1 MVSRKSTDPPAPTS
15 WARLRLEAGLDALS
29 DADASAVEDA
39 LQALF
44 AELDAPLRDD
54 LLAWAVSGGGARAG
68 PAPLT
73 AELLRAMLL
82 LLLHRVLQRA
92 PFNATPAQLQALAP
106 ALQRQEPKDLHAL
119 LGPALRLAIRKA
131 RDSDTPL
138 LMQWQTQFLK
148 ESPMAIIKFTI
159 DTSSIPILQAQGAA
173 DKLIAKVKQELE
185 KRFGVPV
192 DKSDPTSVPG
202 AAALLGTVVLDGEV
216 DPASSGLPDALRRA
230 WLESIADV
238 PNLATTANPGPSVP
252 AATVVAHVAIVLQT
266 LMGNPTEIAVQALA
280 FVSRQVIAG
289 ASSIQFGH
297 PNFDSAIRIALD
309 QYVQSRATGDSLSL
323 PPGSLPGGT
332 QNAGGDADL
341 NADTIRVTGL
351 SYALALQEKT
361 LVFKA
366 TDRVTELFMNGL
378 LPFGHD
384 AAGKAL
390 DDYYW
395 DTEDRLTESQRRSY
409 FSRLLGM
416 PGGEVSKEVAPNKS
430 FEQLFLRFISSVSE
444 FTRQRELN
452 RMFTNRT
459 AQMSMTDEQVRKTA
473 FEVAKNASLYGWG
486 GGFFLATRVNRHLQ
500 KAIEIL
506 NQPQVLKAYAA
517 TNHWQVIER
526 VAQQDFGGAPNWAK
540 YSTMAAAANSLFTIL
555 AANTAVLAAGSSG
568 RPFLFDAT
576 LASNNQFNSARSDLD
591 EATTN
596 QLMLAVQQWLAVN
609 GVSEEQVQQYAKPVE
624 LNAMPSLPGGSAQR
638 NDGGGAG
645 SAQVMDR
652 IKQMVAGGSVNQD
665 QLKQLLAELN

>member
-1 MVSRKSTDPPAPTS
+1 MVSRKSTDPPAPIS

-29 DADASAVEDA
+29 DADASAAEDA

-44 AELDAPLRDD
+44 TELDAPLRDD
-54 LLAWAVSGGGARAG
+54 VLAWAASGGDARAG

-82 LLLHRVLQRA
+82 LLLRRVLQRA

-148 ESPMAIIKFTI
+148 EIPMAFKFTI
-159 DTSSIPILQAQGAA
+159 DTSSIPILQAPGAA
-173 DKLIAKVKQELE
+173 DKLVAKVKQELE

-192 DKSDPTSVPG
+192 DKSDPASVPG

-238 PNLATTANPGPSVP
+238 PNLASAAHPGPSVP
-252 AATVVAHVAIVLQT
+252 AATVVTYVAGVLQT
-266 LMGNPTEIAVQALA
+266 LMGNPAEIAVQALA

-540 YSTMAAAANSLFTIL
+540 YSTMAAAANALFTIL

-576 LASNNQFNSARSDLD
+576 LANNNQFNNARSDLD

-638 NDGGGAG
+638 NDSGGAG

>member
-29 DADASAVEDA
+29 DADASAAEDA

-54 LLAWAVSGGGARAG
+54 VLAWAASGGDARAG

-82 LLLHRVLQRA
+82 LLLRRVLQRA

-148 ESPMAIIKFTI
+148 EIPMAFKFTI
-159 DTSSIPILQAQGAA
+159 DTSSIPILQAPGAA
-173 DKLIAKVKQELE
+173 DKLVAKVKQELE

-192 DKSDPTSVPG
+192 DKSDPASVPG

-238 PNLATTANPGPSVP
+238 PNLASAAHPGPSVP
-252 AATVVAHVAIVLQT
+252 AATVVTYVAGVLQT
-266 LMGNPTEIAVQALA
+266 LMGNPAEIAVQALA

-540 YSTMAAAANSLFTIL
+540 YSTMAAAANALFTIL

-576 LASNNQFNSARSDLD
+576 LANNQFNNARSDLD

-624 LNAMPSLPGGSAQR
+624 LNSMPSLPGGSAQR
-638 NDGGGAG
+638 NDSGGAG
-645 SAQVMDR
+645 STQVMDR

>member
-1 MVSRKSTDPPAPTS
+1 MVSRKSTDPPAPIS

-29 DADASAVEDA
+29 DADASAAEDA

-54 LLAWAVSGGGARAG
+54 VLAWAASGGDARAG

-82 LLLHRVLQRA
+82 LLLRRVLQRA

-148 ESPMAIIKFTI
+148 EIPMAFKFTI
-159 DTSSIPILQAQGAA
+159 DTSSIPILQAPGAA
-173 DKLIAKVKQELE
+173 DKLVAKVKQELE

-192 DKSDPTSVPG
+192 DKSDPASVPG

-238 PNLATTANPGPSVP
+238 PNLASAAHPGPSVP
-252 AATVVAHVAIVLQT
+252 AATVVTYVAGVLQT
-266 LMGNPTEIAVQALA
+266 LMGNPAEIAVQALA

-540 YSTMAAAANSLFTIL
+540 YSTMAAAANALFTIL

-576 LASNNQFNSARSDLD
+576 LANNQFNNARSDLD

-624 LNAMPSLPGGSAQR
+624 LNSMPSLPGGSAQR
-638 NDGGGAG
+638 NDSGGAG